1 MIRKPILIKR
11 KIDNNFTIMKK
22 IILTSCFVIIT
33 SLSAFA
39 SPTLEQTIDFII
51 NGDST
56 NKREFQIENCVLTY
70 NNIGIDLVDDGREF
84 PKKNIID
91 LKKTNL
97 NTVKETKGITP
108 DFQYGPG
115 VLAECT
121 SSCYQAIDIE
131 RNEDITG
138 PFPDMWDIINGV
150 SWDRNVKAL
159 EHLFSN
165 FCEPTYQPAF

>member
-1 MIRKPILIKR
+1 MIQVF
-11 KIDNNFTIMKK
+11 KIQIMKK
-22 IILTSCFVIIT
+22 LTLTSICLFLI
-33 SLSAFA
+33 SFSAIA

-56 NKREFQIENCVLTY
+56 NKREFQIDNCVLTY
-70 NNIGIDLVDDGREF
+70 NSVGVNLIEGREF

-97 NTVKETKGITP
+97 KTVKETEGITA
-108 DFQYGPG
+108 DGFIGPG
-115 VLAECT
+115 VFAECT

-138 PFPDMWDIINGV
+138 SFPNMWGIVNNV
-150 SWDRNVKAL
+150 PWDRNVKAL
-159 EHLFSN
+159 EHLFSS
-165 FCEPTYQPAF
+165 FCEPTDQPAF